1 MPMRFAPRPENDFA
15 DYIRTYYRE
24 CRARFDGIEAIG
36 LAKRH
41 EEIYRPGESAPL
53 RLPPESKALLLL
65 RHIRDEAHRF
75 AITYHR
81 KLREKRSLASVLDEI
96 PGIGPKR
103 RKALIK
109 AFGSL
114 EKLKRASVDEIAAL
128 PEIPRSLAELI
139 AQRLAGQ

>member
-1 MPMRFAPRPENDFA
+1 
-15 DYIRTYYRE
+15 
-24 CRARFDGIEAIG
+24 
-36 LAKRH
+36 
-41 EEIYRPGESAPL
+41 
-53 RLPPESKALLLL
+53 L

-103 RKALIK
+103 KKALIK

-114 EKLKRASVDEIAAL
+114 EKLKQASVDEIAEL
-128 PEIPRSLAELI
+128 PEIPKSLAALI
-139 AQRLAGQ
+139 SASLKRS